1 MKVEAAMFV
10 RLRRLAP
17 VLDDL
22 LSAGEVEHADQAVG
36 LESLAQLCSQL
47 FDAYHCQHPREI
59 AQARLDAFES
69 QRRTS
74 SEPTRSSGYSTS
86 GSC

>member
-17 VLDDL
+17 VLDDM

-47 FDAYHCQHPREI
+47 FDAYHDQFPVEI
-59 AQARLDAFES
+59 PQSRADAHES
-69 QRRTS
+69 H
-74 SEPTRSSGYSTS
+74 
-86 GSC
+86 